1 MIMIPNTF
9 IVTIPEVGAFEI
21 RKRTLRVQMAIHAE
35 LNRLTEG
42 APLATLSDWF
52 VDICGVIAE
61 LKGLILKAPDGWS
74 MDDQDFLADGYD
86 RLRAVYRAIRTQEDS
101 FRTEAKRHQAT
112 GATGSGDAGVVVQR
126 SVPAATD

>member
-1 MIMIPNTF
+1 MTPATYVVNVPDVGTF
-9 IVTIPEVGAFEI
+9 EV

-52 VDICGVIAE
+52 IDLCGLVAE
-61 LKGLILKAPDGWS
+61 LKGLIIKAPDGWS
-74 MDDQDFLADGYD
+74 MEDIDPLDDGYD

-101 FRTEAKRHQAT
+101 FRTQAKGDQAT
-112 GATGSGDAGVVVQR
+112 GAGGSEQPAMVVPG
-126 SVPAATD
+126 SVSAATE

>member
-1 MIMIPNTF
+1 MTPATYVVN
-9 IVTIPEVGAFEI
+9 VPDVGAFEI

-52 VDICGVIAE
+52 IDLCGLVAE
-61 LKGLILKAPDGWS
+61 LKGLIIHAPDGWS
-74 MDDQDFLADGYD
+74 MEDVDPLDDGYD

-101 FRTEAKRHQAT
+101 FRIKAKGDQTT
-112 GATGSGDAGVVVQR
+112 GAGGSEQHPVVVPG
-126 SVPAATD
+126 SVSAATE

>member
-1 MIMIPNTF
+1 MTPATYVVNVPDIGTF
-9 IVTIPEVGAFEI
+9 EV

-52 VDICGVIAE
+52 IDLCGLVAE
-61 LKGLILKAPDGWS
+61 LKGLIIKAPDGWS
-74 MDDQDFLADGYD
+74 MEDIDPLDDGYD

-101 FRTEAKRHQAT
+101 FRTQAKGDQTT
-112 GATGSGDAGVVVQR
+112 GAGGSEQPAMVVSG
-126 SVPAATD
+126 SVSAATE

>member
-1 MIMIPNTF
+1 MTPATYVVNVPDVGTF
-9 IVTIPEVGAFEI
+9 EV

-52 VDICGVIAE
+52 IDLCGLVAE
-61 LKGLILKAPDGWS
+61 LKGLIIKAPDGWS
-74 MDDQDFLADGYD
+74 MEDIDPLDDGYD

-101 FRTEAKRHQAT
+101 FRTQAKGDQTT
-112 GATGSGDAGVVVQR
+112 GAGGSEQPAMVVPG
-126 SVPAATD
+126 SVSAATE